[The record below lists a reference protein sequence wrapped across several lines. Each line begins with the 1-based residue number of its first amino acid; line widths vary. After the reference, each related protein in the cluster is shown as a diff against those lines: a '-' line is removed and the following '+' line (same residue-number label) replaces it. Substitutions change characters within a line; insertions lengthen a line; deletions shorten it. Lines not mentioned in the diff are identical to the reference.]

1 MQKHNQFND
10 QQQHSQADSSQTRN
24 PPKDKELSPS
34 LLQGWHHR
42 WHNGFGGSE
51 YLSNLVEQRGH
62 LLIPLLGYSLLLLAF
77 FDYVYIV
84 YPPQFTNPL
93 WELQTIGALVEHVV
107 APLLGLFFVFYR
119 HEGPINTWERKILGL
134 LSWVSLLLGLLYL
147 LMLPLGIIDTW
158 RIYQYNNIQVSA
170 QLSQQS
176 QQLQPIK
183 QKLNQAKT
191 DEQIEKLLASLT
203 PQTSPKIKSPQTS
216 KDQLLTQ
223 ISQAERNIKVQADN
237 VRDSQR
243 QTLLKNSVKWNL
255 GALVVGT
262 LFIWIWHFTDW
273 TRISHQ

>member
-1 MQKHNQFND
+1 MQKQNQFND
-10 QQQHSQADSSQTRN
+10 QQQHSQADSSQSLN
-24 PPKDKELSPS
+24 PPKDKELLPS

-62 LLIPLLGYSLLLLAF
+62 LLVPLLGYGLLLLAF

-84 YPPQFTNPL
+84 YSPHFTNPL

-107 APLLGLFFVFYR
+107 APLLGLMFIFYR
-119 HEGPINTWERKILGL
+119 PEGSINTWERKILGL
-134 LSWVSLLLGLLYL
+134 LSWVSLLVGLLYL
-147 LMLPLGIIDTW
+147 LMLPLGVIDTW
-158 RIYQYNNIQVSA
+158 RIYQYNNTQISA

-223 ISQAERNIKVQADN
+223 ISQAERSIKVQADN
-237 VRDSQR
+237 ARGSQG

-255 GALVVGT
+255 GALVVGI
-262 LFIWIWHFTDW
+262 LFIWIWHLTDW